1 MILSY
6 FFRLVCVGVASFFLA
21 DLVAGLAMSFGTN
34 AAVRIAHRMRPSLA
48 ARFLLGLRLLP
59 VGFAFLVVAGLCV
72 PSYLRLEPEAATE
85 HVGLGFLAVALLSL
99 AIWGSSIMRGLRA
112 GARSRAYIRECQGVG
127 REVHVAGECSP
138 IWVIEGAC
146 PLVALAG
153 VICPRLVIS
162 RKVVDTLSPD
172 QLAAALRHDNAHRV
186 TRGNLKRLSLLL
198 APGILPLVGGYA
210 ALERGWPTFPDWQA
224 HVRALSADVP
234 RPLSL
239 AAALVRVSR
248 LGAAAGQ
255 APLVTSLMGDSRDLA
270 ERVDRL
276 LTEVTPGE
284 QRGRG
289 MFLIM
294 S

>member
-6 FFRLVCVGVASFFLA
+6 FFRLLCLALASFFLA
-21 DLVAGLAMSFGTN
+21 DLVAGLAISLGTN
-34 AAVRIAHRMRPSLA
+34 AAVRIAHRMRPYLA

-172 QLAAALRHDNAHRV
+172 QLAAALRHENAHRV
-186 TRGNLKRLSLLL
+186 TRDNLKRLSLLL

-210 ALERGWPTFPDWQA
+210 ALERGWAKFAEWAADD
-224 HVRALSADVP
+224 RAVSGDVH
-234 RPLSL
+234 RSLSL
-239 AAALVRVSR
+239 AAALIRVSR
-248 LGAAAGQ
+248 VTAAPGP
-255 APLVTSLMGDSRDLA
+255 APLLASLMCAARA
-270 ERVDRL
+270 VRTRADR
-276 LTEVTPGE
+276 
-284 QRGRG
+284 
-289 MFLIM
+289 F
-294 S
+294 